1 MSTLSP
7 RQTAPAIRFE
17 HLNWV
22 ATTPLPR
29 DRGQSHRLHEPGY
42 RINTIDP
49 ITGDDIENVRNHPSL
64 VDGSLTVY
72 FATEATRKAY
82 INMPLNHPNQHLP
95 FRISN
100 EDDRGG

>member
-1 MSTLSP
+1 MSMLSP
-7 RQTAPAIRFE
+7 RQATPVIKFE
-17 HLNWV
+17 YLNWI

-29 DRGQSHRLHEPGY
+29 DRSQSHRLHEPAY

-49 ITGDDIENVRNHPSL
+49 ITGDDIENVTSHPSL

-82 INMPLNHPNQHLP
+82 INMPLNHPTLHLP
-95 FRISN
+95 FAHTN